1 MLLNTVPLL
10 WCVCKRYL
18 SREACVFIERQTTTT
33 TTQCRPVQSV
43 REKLCDDTKKKSN
56 LFFLLEL
63 LENLHTPQFAGPL
76 SDYRDNFS
84 IKQVF
89 PVIFT
94 VPKFSIRS
102 TQCTWHTMTN
112 DSLHKFLF
120 RFPFYLFC
128 NHIYLHVPSF
138 FPIVN
143 FKFRKWITN
152 P

>member
-1 MLLNTVPLL
+1 MPAGAE
-10 WCVCKRYL
+10 CEGK
-18 SREACVFIERQTTTT
+18 I
-33 TTQCRPVQSV
+33 V
-43 REKLCDDTKKKSN
+43 RLHKKIAN

-102 TQCTWHTMTN
+102 TQCT
-112 DSLHKFLF
+112 
-120 RFPFYLFC
+120 
-128 NHIYLHVPSF
+128 
-138 FPIVN
+138 
-143 FKFRKWITN
+143 
-152 P
+152 